1 MRIGV
6 IIQARSASTRLPGK
20 VLKNLPWNS
29 EVTVLGQVI
38 RRCKQSNELIWLLL
52 LLQWIVLMRR

>member
-1 MRIGV
+1 MRIGA

-38 RRCKQSNELIWLLL
+38 RRCKQSELLDMVIVATTVD
-52 LLQWIVLMRR
+52 VLMMG